1 MSEQLRPEGIPVVI
15 DDVVL
20 TTPGLAGLV
29 TVHPPASDGMRAA
42 EDSTEQFRQ
51 ALADADLTEQLTV
64 EIASPEELD
73 DSGGTRASGG
83 DGDITIE
90 VPAPGTDMGQILLY
104 AAEDGSLTWHLP
116 DDIDPDQV
124 PSRGGDR
131 RTYRVPRAVVTG
143 EPTDSQTSGQRGIL
157 GALGSKLLKVL
168 VFPLIDPVLG
178 RVGDHFA
185 SRWEEKNRRN
195 LVRWFSPVGFR
206 ALEATAFASTDWDRV
221 RGGAALLFVH
231 GTFSQAHWAF
241 PGLPDDTMAELHRR
255 YDGRVFALDHHTVSK
270 TPDENIA
277 WFAKQ
282 LVQALADGDSEV
294 GQGPVTV
301 DVVCHSRGGL
311 VGRALAARGAEL
323 GLGDH
328 LKVRTLVMVGA
339 PNAGTALAH
348 KEHLSKMLDRI
359 TDLVQ
364 FAPGGPVTD
373 VVGVVLAVLKQVA
386 VGAFG
391 GLDGIMSMNP
401 DGPYLPALNTAPLA
415 DVRLCAIASNYEP
428 AKGSPLIRMAKDK
441 GLDIVFG
448 NERNDLVVPTASVF
462 EVTGAPG
469 FPIEGEDRLVLE
481 GEVTHGGYFREPA
494 VNAKLLEWLP
504 G

>member
-1 MSEQLRPEGIPVVI
+1 MSEQLRPEGIPVVV

-20 TTPGLAGLV
+20 TTPGLTGTV
-29 TVHPPASDGMRAA
+29 TVHPPASDGMRGA

-51 ALADADLTEQLTV
+51 ALADAAMTEQLTV

-83 DGDITIE
+83 DGDITVE
-90 VPAPGTDMGQILLY
+90 VPAPGTDMGQVLLY

-116 DDIDPDQV
+116 DDVDPDQV
-124 PSRGGDR
+124 PSRGGER

-185 SRWEEKNRRN
+185 SRWEEQHRRN

-206 ALEATAFASTDWDRV
+206 DLEAPAFAHADWDRV
-221 RGGAALLFVH
+221 RGGGALLFVH
-231 GTFSQAHWAF
+231 GTFSQAHRAF
-241 PGLPDDTMAELHRR
+241 PGLPDETMAELHRR
-255 YDGRVFALDHHTVSK
+255 YDGRVFAVDHHTISV
-270 TPDENIA
+270 TPDENVA
-277 WFAKQ
+277 WLAKQ
-282 LVQALADGDSEV
+282 LTDAAGDGAP
-294 GQGPVTV
+294 GPMTV

-311 VGRALAARGAEL
+311 VGRSLAARAVEL

-348 KEHLSKMLDRI
+348 KDHLSTLLDRI

-401 DGPYLPALNTAPLA
+401 DGPYLRGLNSAPL
-415 DVRLCAIASNYEP
+415 DGVRLCAIASNYEP
-428 AKGSPLIRMAKDK
+428 AKGSPLTRMATNK
-441 GLDIVFG
+441 GVDIVFS
-448 NERNDLVVPTASVF
+448 NEHNDLVVPTAGVY
-462 EVTGAPG
+462 EVPDAPG
-469 FPIEGEDRLVLE
+469 FPIGGGDRLVLE
-481 GEVTHGGYFREPA
+481 GEVTHGGYFRDPA